1 MFESNSLL
9 RELKYLDA
17 SAEPDRETGSSF
29 IGPVLPPTIGFE
41 FDMDY
46 GASKTEPPP
55 PDVNYDLDGEKITTH
70 DSGTDGFR
78 LKGDGNRIEVGT
90 KPFEV
95 TPTGKKEMLTTAK
108 KIKSLTDEIETL
120 CKSAPLHPGTDT
132 DVYKKTNKVKG
143 KIVGRPRC
151 IKHSKLKSPIKCI
164 FPIEGQNTY
173 YRQKLCNVSAA
184 PQATISIPLAK
195 VEALV
200 KRIKASEAFPK
211 NKFPLSGHSGYRLG
225 LRTDALYKA
234 MTAVNLSRNFHIR
247 NKTTLSDGTVISA
260 KNYTPSLQGLLI
272 LMVSYLIT
280 SELPVDSRDYEPF
293 AKAYLPLNVKNHF
306 HRLLDDLGDDEKK
319 VFKER
324 YYDGVSQFNIFKL
337 AKKDANLAF
346 AKSRKLF
353 PAKATDWTFY
363 FNAAPTWFD
372 FVDKTFRKI
381 PLKREVEPTEANPK
395 HVKGDETLFAPISKT
410 IPYANGS
417 NRVVVEMRRIG
428 TRKLGAGEWE
438 KFMTAIFQLTEDLN
452 A

>member
-1 MFESNSLL
+1 MIESNSLL

-17 SAEPDRETGSSF
+17 SGEPDRETGSSF
-29 IGPVLPPTIGFE
+29 VGPIQPPTVGFE

-46 GASKTEPPP
+46 GASKTDPPP

-70 DSGTDGFR
+70 DSARDGFR
-78 LKGDGNRIEVGT
+78 LKADNNRIEMGT
-90 KPFEV
+90 KPFDV
-95 TPTGKKEMLTTAK
+95 TPAGKQEMLETAK
-108 KIKSLTDEIETL
+108 KMKSLTDEFESL
-120 CKSAPLHPGTDT
+120 CKVAPFHPGTDT
-132 DVYKKTNKVKG
+132 DAYKKTNKVKG

-151 IKHSKLKSPIKCI
+151 IKHGKLKSTIKCI
-164 FPIEGQNTY
+164 FPIEGQYTY

-195 VEALV
+195 VEELI
-200 KRIKASEAFPK
+200 KRIKASEVFPK
-211 NKFPLSGHSGYRLG
+211 QKFPLSGHSGHRLG
-225 LRTDALYKA
+225 LRSDALYKA
-234 MTAVNLSRNFHIR
+234 MNAVNLSRNFHIK
-247 NKTTLSDGTVISA
+247 NKTKLLDGTVISA
-260 KNYTPSLQGLLI
+260 KNYTPALQGLLI
-272 LMVSYLIT
+272 LMVSYLVT
-280 SELPVDSRDYEPF
+280 GELRVDPGDYEPF

-337 AKKDANLAF
+337 AKKDADLAF

-372 FVDKTFRKI
+372 FVDKTFKKV
-381 PLKREVEPTEANPK
+381 PLKREVEPVEANPK
-395 HVKGDETLFAPISKT
+395 HAKGDETLFAPISKT
-410 IPYANGS
+410 IPYASGS

-428 TRKLGAGEWE
+428 TRKFGAGEWE
-438 KFMTAIFQLTEDLN
+438 SFMTNIFKLTEELN
-452 A
+452 S